1 MSINSGMGH
10 SGIVA
15 IPIPPDGGTGEV
27 LTKQSP
33 EDYDMDWDPATG
45 GAPANAE
52 FVVMSLD
59 ATLTD
64 ERVLTAGTGI
74 NIVDGG
80 AGSTVT
86 INCDLTLQEAYN
98 NDTTVPQISLN
109 ATPDPLTIDATVAGD
124 IFALRD
130 VANADLV
137 RFATTGSLIH
147 GGNGSGD
154 ILGLRGSSD
163 AGLGVIDLQSRITID
178 FDYNDLV
185 PASQQIITY
194 NPTIPSSGG
203 AVTSF
208 MLVQP
213 TIDIDSGLFIAS
225 TVRDIGRYDQNVAPG
240 FAVQTVF
247 LGQPA
252 MRTDTATIQPNQ
264 SFMFASQALYQNDGA
279 GNVTTHVSNI
289 IGLTHNAQ
297 LRCFNSG
304 DRLNVTNFTGVSVG
318 PNYSTVAGSFVD
330 FGTIRGLRLTNVVQ
344 GLFQPGAGTETMDAY
359 YGVDMDNITFDATA
373 EKAVIRSA
381 LVANGS
387 LNWFLLNNST
397 APSEF
402 GTSVVH
408 HDDNGVIQFGGA
420 LNAADVSLFWDGTQ
434 LRFFF
439 FSTSDSLEW
448 TSPSADRF
456 LFDNTAGSTDGE
468 YNFNCA
474 RFSLGAQTTAV
485 GNQTGVFATPA
496 RTVPLAGSWADFLL
510 TQGGGLTIG
519 ALAMSDV
526 SAWTLNSI
534 SFAGVNTGT
543 IADLNTLR
551 IAGMTTSNPGITVT
565 ERAALYV
572 TGRFTQR
579 GLVQYPSV
587 NPAALATGNNNN
599 YAGLLTFS
607 ASNSTRRWGRIQGD
621 GLGTSVLTGIDST
634 AVQHG
639 DTLDLTNIGTDT
651 ITITNQD
658 VASLAANRID
668 LGSWSGTLTADDSV
682 TIRYDGT
689 SGFWRVIGS
698 QVP

>member
-1 MSINSGMGH
+1 MPAQSGLGF

-15 IPIPPDGGTGEV
+15 INIPVGGATGEV
-27 LTKQSP
+27 LTKQSGDNY
-33 EDYDMDWDPATG
+33 DYDWDPASG
-45 GAPANAE
+45 GAPDDAE
-52 FVVMSLD
+52 YVVVSLNP
-59 ATLTD
+59 TLTN
-64 ERVLTAGTGI
+64 ERVLTAGTGV

-80 AGSTVT
+80 GGGNIT
-86 INCDLTLQEAYN
+86 INVDLTLQEAYD
-98 NDTTVPQISLN
+98 NDTTVPQITIN
-109 ATPDPLTIDATVAGD
+109 GTPDPLTIDASVAGD

-130 VANADLV
+130 TANADLV
-137 RFATTGSLIH
+137 RFSTTGSLIH
-147 GGNGSGD
+147 GGVGSGD
-154 ILGLRGSSD
+154 ILGLRGSND

-213 TIDIDSGLFIAS
+213 TIDIDSSLFIAS
-225 TVRDIGRYDQNVAPG
+225 TVRDIGQYNQNVAPG

-279 GNVTTHVSNI
+279 GNVTTHVANI

-297 LRCFNSG
+297 LRSFNSG

-373 EKAVIRSA
+373 NKACIRSA
-381 LVANGS
+381 LAANGV
-387 LNWFLLNNST
+387 LNHFLLNNGS
-397 APSEF
+397 APSDF
-402 GTSVVH
+402 GTGGIH
-408 HDDNGVIQFGGA
+408 LDDTTPLQFGGTA
-420 LNAADVSLFWDGTQ
+420 FNSQDVSLFWNG
-434 LRFFF
+434 
-439 FSTSDSLEW
+439 
-448 TSPSADRF
+448 
-456 LFDNTAGSTDGE
+456 AGSTFDMFFVANSDNIEFSNPVNGQILIDVGADE
-468 YNFNCA
+468 FTFNTT
-474 RFSLGAQTTAV
+474 RGVSFGAGTGTL
-485 GNQTGVFATPA
+485 GNQIFNFVAGAF
-496 RTVPLAGSWADFLL
+496 TVPLAGGFSQVLL
-510 TQGGGLTIG
+510 TQAGSLTIG
-519 ALAMSDV
+519 ALAMSEV
-526 SAWTLNSI
+526 AAWTINAL
-534 SFAGVNTGT
+534 SFGGVNTGS

-551 IAGMTTSNPGITVT
+551 VGGMVTSNPGITVT
-565 ERAALYV
+565 ERSAIRSQ
-572 TGRFTQR
+572 GRFAQR
-579 GLVQYPSV
+579 GTVQYPPIT
-587 NPAALATGNNNN
+587 PAALATGNNNN

-607 ASNSTRRWGRIQGD
+607 PSNSTRRWGRIEGD
-621 GLGTSVLTGIDST
+621 GLGTSILTGIDST
-634 AVQHG
+634 AVQDG
-639 DTLDLTNIGTDT
+639 DTFDLTNIGTDT

-668 LGSWSGTLTADDSV
+668 LGSWSGTLTADDSF
-682 TIRYDGT
+682 TIRYDST

-698 QVP
+698 QIA